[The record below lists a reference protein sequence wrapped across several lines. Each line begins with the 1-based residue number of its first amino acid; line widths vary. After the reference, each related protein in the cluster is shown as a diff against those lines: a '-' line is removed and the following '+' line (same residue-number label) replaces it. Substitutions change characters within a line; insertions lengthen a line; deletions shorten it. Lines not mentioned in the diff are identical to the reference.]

1 VPMLMEKFEKNAA
14 RVYAG
19 RQRARVLAL
28 CADSTRLA
36 AMAVHEF
43 MDELV

>member
-1 VPMLMEKFEKNAA
+1 MLMEKFEKNVA

-19 RQRARVLAL
+19 RQRARVLAM
-28 CADSTRLA
+28 CADRARLH

-43 MDELV
+43 MDELA